1 MLLNGP
7 GGFLECFAAN
17 FGTDCRGFS
26 ARINLRIGSEMKIQK
41 EKLVILGSG
50 PAGWTAA
57 VYAARAGLDPL
68 VVAGTEKGGQLMS
81 TSGVEN
87 WPGEKSIM
95 GPELMGKLEEHA
107 LACGSR
113 LALDHVERAD
123 LGARPFK
130 LYGSDTVYE
139 TEALIVCTG
148 ASAKY
153 LGLESEEKF
162 KGRGVSA
169 CATCDGFFY
178 RNREVAVVG
187 GGNSAVE
194 EALYLSRIASKV
206 HLVHRKGT
214 FRAEK
219 IMQRRLM
226 ERVAEGKIELHLNR
240 STKEIVGDEMGVSGI
255 LLEDAAGAAELVPV
269 HGVFVAIGH
278 KPNTDIFKGALDMDE
293 AGYILTKK
301 GSHSASSTN
310 VKGVFAAGDVQDS
323 VYRQAITS
331 AGAGCQAALDAL
343 AFLDGEE

>member
-1 MLLNGP
+1 MLVASPFRQSNQKDR
-7 GGFLECFAAN
+7 
-17 FGTDCRGFS
+17 FG
-26 ARINLRIGSEMKIQK
+26 MKIQK

-57 VYAARAGLDPL
+57 VYAARAGQDPL
-68 VVAGTEKGGQLMS
+68 VVAGAEKGGQLMS
-81 TSGVEN
+81 TTDVEN
-87 WPGEKSIM
+87 WPGEKAIM
-95 GPELMGKLEEHA
+95 GPDLMGKLEEHA
-107 LACGSR
+107 LAFGSR
-113 LALDHVERAD
+113 VALDHIERVD
-123 LGARPFK
+123 LGSSPFK

-139 TEALIVCTG
+139 AEALIICTG
-148 ASAKY
+148 AGAKY

-187 GGNSAVE
+187 GGNSALE

-206 HLVHRKGT
+206 HLVHRKET
-214 FRAEK
+214 FKAEK

-240 STKEIVGDEMGVSGI
+240 TTKEIVGDELGVTGI
-255 LLEDAAGAAELVPV
+255 LLEGAAGAEELVSV
-269 HGVFVAIGH
+269 HGVFVAVGH
-278 KPNTDIFKGALDMDE
+278 KPNTDMFRGVLDMDD
-293 AGYILTKK
+293 AGYILTRK
-301 GSHSASSTN
+301 SSRAASSTN